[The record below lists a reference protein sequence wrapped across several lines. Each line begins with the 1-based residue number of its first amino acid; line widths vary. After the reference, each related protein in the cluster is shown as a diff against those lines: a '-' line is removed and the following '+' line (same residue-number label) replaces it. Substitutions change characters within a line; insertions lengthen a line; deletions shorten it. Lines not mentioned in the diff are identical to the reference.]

1 MLNFFILWSACA
13 AIAYAYMHAKE
24 IKGSAV
30 SAIAAS
36 LIVSAFL
43 SIIQLILKL
52 IIGLIF

>member
-1 MLNFFILWSACA
+1 MLNFFILWAACA